1 MDERRPFL
9 LIAWALLLGFFAWS
23 IRPVL
28 TPLVLFVALAYLL
41 SPLFGTATYRR
52 VVVTLGVLTFLW
64 LLYVAGSIL
73 APFALAFVF
82 AYVAN
87 PLVEKCEE
95 KGISRGWG
103 AVLFVLIVG
112 LLIALA
118 LILLVPLV
126 MHQGRQFLEDLPRVI
141 DEALVWYRAQVRALD
156 QSGLPVIRDLSF
168 ERAMEVSSDD
178 VSAWLAEQ
186 VTALRPSWETAVGLG
201 QGLQTA
207 LTILGYLVLTPVLTF
222 YLLRDFPR
230 MRRTL
235 TRALPE
241 DRRDDVL
248 TFLRRYDALLGQY
261 LRGQLVVAAFV
272 GLATGIGL
280 LLVDFPNAVLLGVIA
295 GVFNLVPYLGLVV
308 SLVPALFI
316 AIVTPP
322 LWLSLLKVAGVFL
335 AVQSLDAYVIS
346 PRIIGERVGLH
357 PVWIMLAIIA
367 GGSFF
372 GIVGLLLAIPIA
384 VLVKLVARNT
394 MARYKGSVYY
404 REARAVPEDTA

>member
-9 LIAWALLLGFFAWS
+9 LITWALLLGFFAWS

-41 SPLFGTATYRR
+41 APLFGTATYRR
-52 VVVTLGVLTFLW
+52 LVVTLGVLTFLW
-64 LLYVAGSIL
+64 LLYVAGSVL

-87 PLVEKCEE
+87 PLVEKVEE
-95 KGISRGWG
+95 KGVGRGWG
-103 AVLFVLIVG
+103 AALFLLIVA
-112 LLIALA
+112 LLIVLA
-118 LILLVPLV
+118 IVLLVPLV
-126 MHQGRQFLEDLPRVI
+126 MHQGRQFLEDLPRMI
-141 DEALVWYRAQVRALD
+141 DETLVWYRAQVQALAE
-156 QSGLPVIRDLSF
+156 SRLPVIRDLAF
-168 ERAMEVSSDD
+168 ERAMDVSSDD

-186 VTALRPSWETAVGLG
+186 LSELRPSWETAVGLG
-201 QGLQTA
+201 QGLQTV

-230 MRRTL
+230 LKRTL
-235 TRALPE
+235 TATLPE
-241 DRRDDVL
+241 DRRDDLLAFV
-248 TFLRRYDALLGQY
+248 RRYDMLLGEY

-272 GLATGIGL
+272 GMATGVGFW
-280 LLVDFPNAVLLGVIA
+280 LVGFPNAVLLGVIA

-322 LWLSLLKVAGVFL
+322 LWLSLLKVAVVFF
-335 AVQSLDAYVIS
+335 AVQALDAYVIS

-357 PVWIMLAIIA
+357 PVWVMLAIIA

-372 GIVGLLLAIPIA
+372 GIVGLLLAIPIT
-384 VLVKLVARNT
+384 VLVKLLVRNT

-404 REARAVPEDTA
+404 REARAVPEDTG